1 MNKIRILAA
10 ALIFI
15 FCGTLA
21 YSQSTV
27 QGSLSYASFN
37 YDISGTKYTGDGGA
51 LSLQGQLSPNILYD
65 LNVNDGKFDDVV
77 FQNSEGSLTYLVF
90 PNIGIDML
98 GSQIKLATVKE
109 TDTSVGLS
117 YHLNGSSMGI
127 KVFAASDINNY
138 GKFYTYGTNFNLD
151 ISSNANL
158 LLNYKTEDRKQ
169 NVTTMDARLT
179 YGLSS
184 HLGLNVGYKSTETKN
199 AAGTATVL
207 KGNTTYAGVSYR
219 F

>member
-1 MNKIRILAA
+1 MKKIRIIAA
-10 ALIFI
+10 TLIFI
-15 FCGTLA
+15 LSGSLA
-21 YSQSTV
+21 YSQATL

-51 LSLQGQLSPNILYD
+51 LTLQGQLSPNILYD
-65 LNVNDGKFDDVV
+65 LNLYDGKFDDFVL
-77 FQNSEGSLTYLVF
+77 QNSEGSLTYLVF

-117 YHLNGSSMGI
+117 YHLYASSMGI
-127 KVFAASDINNY
+127 KLFAASDINNY
-138 GKFYTYGTNFNLD
+138 GKFYTYGTKINLGLT
-151 ISSNANL
+151 SNSNIM
-158 LLNYKTEDRKQ
+158 LNYRTEDRKQ
-169 NVTTMDARLT
+169 KVTTMDARLT
-179 YGLSS
+179 YGLTSS
-184 HLGLNVGYKSTETKN
+184 MGLNVGYKSTETKN

>member
-1 MNKIRILAA
+1 MKKIRVLAATLILA
-10 ALIFI
+10 FSVS
-15 FCGTLA
+15 LA
-21 YSQSTV
+21 YSQATV

-90 PNIGIDML
+90 PNIGVDML

-117 YHLNGSSMGI
+117 YHLYGSSMGI
-127 KVFAASDINNY
+127 RVFAASDINNY
-138 GKFYTYGTNFNLD
+138 GKNFTYGTKINLGL
-151 ISSNANL
+151 SSNANIL
-158 LLNYKTEDRKQ
+158 WDYKTEDRKQ
-169 NVTTMDARLT
+169 KVTTMGVRVT

-184 HLGLNVGYKSTETKN
+184 SVGLNLGYKTTETKN
-199 AAGTATVL
+199 AAGTAVVL
-207 KGNTTYAGVSYR
+207 KGNTTYAGLSYK